1 MSELD
6 ERLAAV
12 RDAVEEMIRTSAESS
27 ATWSTP
33 RAPGK
38 WSPSLVV
45 EHVALAL
52 EASADDI
59 AGRPSRLP
67 NLPRP
72 LRPVARTLLFNRVLR
87 SRAFPKAKTNR
98 AMDPLA
104 GPATPDDAATRL
116 EDAWRALCES
126 CAAAASREEMTST
139 VFGCVR
145 LVDYVRFQE
154 YHTRHHHTQMT
165 WRS

>member
-1 MSELD
+1 MPELD
-6 ERLAAV
+6 DRLAAI
-12 RDAVEEMIRTSAESS
+12 RDAVEEMIQTSSASS

-45 EHVALAL
+45 EHVARAL

-72 LRPVARTLLFNRVLR
+72 LRVLARTMLFDRVVR
-87 SRAFPKAKTNR
+87 GRAFPRAKTNP
-98 AMDPLA
+98 AMNPLT
-104 GPATPDDAATRL
+104 GPATPDEAVARL
-116 EDAWRALCES
+116 EEAWRALS
-126 CAAAASREEMTST
+126 AACAAAPSHEVTST
-139 VFGCVR
+139 VFGRVR

-154 YHTRHHHTQMT
+154 CHTRHHHAQMT
-165 WRS
+165 WE